1 MLLVI
6 EGTQF
11 GYFWYV
17 IGYWRH
23 TVWLFE
29 AHSVLLDFRC
39 WHICNLRKLQVIKG
53 DSHSEQKQKKH
64 AGGVKMML
72 ATTIM
77 MLMMMMMMMMIPE
90 FPLWARIWLE
100 PGPPW
105 PHTAMKT
112 CKTATKKHCKK
123 IGIIKQ
129 GTLYKIRVWRMFRSH
144 LKLELGSL
152 GHTNAL
158 RPLSDW
164 GTCSSWSSKSSWWW
178 YCFFTVVII
187 IILVFT
193 LVRMFDNYSLT
204 DSVCG

>member
-11 GYFWYV
+11 GYL
-17 IGYWRH
+17 RH
-23 TVWLFE
+23 TVCYWI
-29 AHSVLLDFRC
+29 SGVG
-39 WHICNLRKLQVIKG
+39 IYVIWG
-53 DSHSEQKQKKH
+53 NYRLSRVTPIVSENKQKH

-72 ATTIM
+72 AKTLMT
-77 MLMMMMMMMMIPE
+77 MMMMIIRRMMKMVMLMMMMMIPE

-105 PHTAMKT
+105 PRTAMKT
-112 CKTATKKHCKK
+112 CKTATKNHCKK

-144 LKLELGSL
+144 LKLKLGSL

-164 GTCSSWSSKSSWWW
+164 GTCSTWSS
-178 YCFFTVVII
+178 
-187 IILVFT
+187 
-193 LVRMFDNYSLT
+193 
-204 DSVCG
+204 